1 LVGKE
6 TPNFANRAHFFAAAA
21 EAMRR
26 ILIDNARR
34 KRALRHGGG
43 QQRVDFEQAELAS
56 AADDDQ
62 LLAVNDALDKLAA
75 QNKVEAELVKLRY
88 FVGMTVEEA
97 AEVLGISA
105 RTADNYWAHARAWLF
120 RELKAKSP

>member
-1 LVGKE
+1 
-6 TPNFANRAHFFAAAA
+6 
-21 EAMRR
+21 
-26 ILIDNARR
+26 
-34 KRALRHGGG
+34 
-43 QQRVDFEQAELAS
+43 
-56 AADDDQ
+56 

-75 QNKVEAELVKLRY
+75 QSKPEAELVKLRY

-120 RELKAKSP
+120 HELKVKKG